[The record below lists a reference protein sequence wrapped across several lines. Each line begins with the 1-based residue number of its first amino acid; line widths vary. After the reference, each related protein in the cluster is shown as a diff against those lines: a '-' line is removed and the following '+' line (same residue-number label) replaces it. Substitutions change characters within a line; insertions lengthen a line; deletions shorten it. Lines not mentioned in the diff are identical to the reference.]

1 MKLFQKKSLEVH
13 FVPLLKFEDH
23 IEKFVK
29 KARQISGLIIP
40 TITYKAKESMVP
52 LYKSLV
58 RPILEY
64 GSAVW
69 SPYNLS
75 KHIDLIEGVQ

>member
-1 MKLFQKKSLEVH
+1 MKRQKTEKDLGVH
-13 FVPLLKFEDH
+13 VDPLLKFEDH

-40 TITYKAKESMVP
+40 TITYKAKERMVA
-52 LYKSLV
+52 LYKYLV

-64 GSAVW
+64 GSVVW
-69 SPYNLS
+69 R
-75 KHIDLIEGVQ
+75 KHIDLIEGVRTT